1 MHPERNPDHAPEPA
15 PRRHPDRVVIKVGT
29 SSLVTDGRLD
39 PAKADALAA
48 SVAEL
53 THAGV
58 RPVLVASGAIA
69 QGCFL
74 LGGEGAGADE
84 DRRLAA
90 AVGQASLF
98 EAFRAGLA
106 RRGLT
111 AAQFLFTPLDL
122 CDREHREGLRSALEQ
137 ALGRGVVP
145 VVNENDAVRVRNND
159 VLSALLAVV
168 LRARLLALLTDV
180 PGLYASDPR
189 TDPTARLVP
198 EVKGMSAE
206 VEQLAGASAGGPG
219 TGGMVSK
226 LGAVWIAT
234 LAGVTAVIADAH
246 APRVL
251 RRLLAGEPVGTVVR
265 PRCTVREQGLEPLW
279 RAFAAPPRGTL
290 LCHPAARSDIAAG
303 RAVPLARLVSA
314 RGEFTD
320 GDVVDVATAGDP
332 HPIARGRVR
341 LGVTSLSAARTAG
354 DGAHVLLHPNEYVS
368 LLEVC

>member
-1 MHPERNPDHAPEPA
+1 MHPERNPGHAPQQY
-15 PRRHPDRVVIKVGT
+15 PDRIVIKVGT
-29 SSLVTDGRLD
+29 SSLITDGCLD
-39 PAKADALAA
+39 PVKADALAA

-69 QGCFL
+69 QGRFL
-74 LGGEGAGADE
+74 LGNDGAADE
-84 DRRLAA
+84 DWRLAA
-90 AVGQASLF
+90 AVGQAPLF

-122 CDREHREGLRSALEQ
+122 CDREHRQGLRSALEH
-137 ALGRGVVP
+137 ALDHGVVP

-189 TDPTARLVP
+189 TDPAARLVP

-206 VEQLAGASAGGPG
+206 VERLAGASAGGPG

-251 RRLLAGEPVGTVVR
+251 RRLLAGEPVGTVVH
-265 PRCTVREQGLEPLW
+265 PRGTVREHGLEPLW
-279 RAFAAPPRGTL
+279 RAFATPPCGTL
-290 LCHPAARSDIAAG
+290 HCHPSTRSDIAAG
-303 RAVPLARLVSA
+303 RAIPLARLVSA
-314 RGEFTD
+314 QGGFAD
-320 GDVVDVATAGDP
+320 GDVVDVTAVGDP
-332 HPIARGRVR
+332 HPIARGRVP
-341 LGVTSLSAARTAG
+341 LGAASLSAARTTR
-354 DGAHVLLHPNEYVS
+354 DGAHVLLHPSKYVS

>member
-1 MHPERNPDHAPEPA
+1 MHAERNPDHASGPA
-15 PRRHPDRVVIKVGT
+15 RRQYPDRIVVKVGT
-29 SSLVTDGRLD
+29 SSLITDGRLD
-39 PAKADALAA
+39 PVKADALAA

-53 THAGV
+53 AHEGV

-69 QGCFL
+69 QGRFL
-74 LGGEGAGADE
+74 LDGDGVAAG

-90 AVGQASLF
+90 AVGQAPLF

-122 CDREHREGLRSALEQ
+122 CDRGHRQSLRSALEH
-137 ALGRGVVP
+137 ALDHGVVP

-189 TDPTARLVP
+189 TDPAARLVP

-206 VEQLAGASAGGPG
+206 VERLAGASAGGPG

-234 LAGVTAVIADAH
+234 LAGVTAVIANAH
-246 APRVL
+246 EPRVL
-251 RRLLAGEPVGTVVR
+251 QRLLAGETVGTVVH
-265 PRCTVREQGLEPLW
+265 PRATVREHHLEPLW

-290 LCHPAARSDIAAG
+290 LCHPSARSDIAAG
-303 RAVPLARLVSA
+303 RPLPLARLVA
-314 RGEFTD
+314 VQGGFD
-320 GDVVDVATAGDP
+320 GGDVVDVTAVGDP
-332 HPIARGRVR
+332 RPIARGRVP
-341 LGVTSLSAARTAG
+341 LGSASLSAAPAAR
-354 DGAHVLLHPNEYVS
+354 DDAHVLLHPSTYVS

>member
-1 MHPERNPDHAPEPA
+1 MHPERNPDHPPRPA
-15 PRRHPDRVVIKVGT
+15 PRQHLDRVVVKVGT
-29 SSLVTDGRLD
+29 SSLITGGRLD

-69 QGCFL
+69 QGRHL
-74 LGGEGAGADE
+74 LGGAGAADE

-90 AVGQASLF
+90 AVGQAPLF

-122 CDREHREGLRSALEQ
+122 CDREHREGVRSTLEHAL
-137 ALGRGVVP
+137 ALGVVP
-145 VVNENDAVRVRNND
+145 VVNENDAVRIRNND

-189 TDPTARLVP
+189 TDPAARLVP

-206 VEQLAGASAGGPG
+206 VERLAGAGAGGPG

-246 APRVL
+246 APRVFP
-251 RRLLAGEPVGTVVR
+251 RLLAGEPVGTLVH
-265 PRCTVREQGLEPLW
+265 PRGTVREHGLEPLW
-279 RAFAAPPRGTL
+279 RAFAAPPRGSL
-290 LCHPAARSDIAAG
+290 LCDPAARSDIAAG
-303 RAVPLARLVSA
+303 RAVPLARLVAA
-314 RGEFTD
+314 RGAFAG
-320 GDVVDVATAGDP
+320 GDVVDVTADGEP
-332 HPIARGRVR
+332 HPIARGRVP
-341 LGVTSLSAARTAG
+341 LGAAVLAAARTAG
-354 DGAHVLLHPNEYVS
+354 DGAHVLLHPRQYVS